1 MNTYEFEYDTP
12 VRMNQKCTYQAA
24 SLTEALARFK
34 HNHAKTHIG
43 KLLSL
48 KENGKNI
55 MNVICS
61 VFSDITL

>member
-1 MNTYEFEYDTP
+1 MNTYEFEYDTLS
-12 VRMNQKCTYQAA
+12 RMNQKCVYQAA

-43 KLLSL
+43 KLLTL

-55 MNVICS
+55 MDVIFS
-61 VFSDITL
+61 IFSDMTL